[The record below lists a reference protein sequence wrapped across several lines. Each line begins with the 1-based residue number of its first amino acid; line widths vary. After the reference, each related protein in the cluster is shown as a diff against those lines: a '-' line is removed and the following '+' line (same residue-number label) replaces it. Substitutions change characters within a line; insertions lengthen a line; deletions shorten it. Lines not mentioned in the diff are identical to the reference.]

1 MLDLPVDMFSNSNDK
16 ENLDCNLKVNISL
29 NVFHFFEVLLTTI
42 WWYIWES
49 GNNLVIIQ
57 NRKKNSQL
65 ISLDFFY
72 LRFFWPQSGDIWDPK
87 FSSQESG
94 NFLVIIRNRKKK
106 IFFCLLNKSFRIV
119 KISPKWL
126 HAFPLAGVE
135 LDGICS
141 WGLGHVWLRGNVVVI
156 AYRILSA

>member
-29 NVFHFFEVLLTTI
+29 NVFHFFEVLLTTV
-42 WWYIWES
+42 WWYIWKS

-57 NRKKNSQL
+57 NRKKSSLL

-94 NFLVIIRNRKKK
+94 NFLVIIRNRKKL
-106 IFFCLLNKSFRIV
+106 FFCLLNKSFRIV

-126 HAFPLAGVE
+126 HAFPLVGVE
-135 LDGICS
+135 LDGIR
-141 WGLGHVWLRGNVVVI
+141 LEHVWLIGNVVVCN
-156 AYRILSA
+156 RI